1 MARKASP
8 SRTRFEAA
16 PPPMSE
22 QTLRQIYTAML
33 RARAAA
39 ESNTSNS
46 QSSFARDPQNTNH
59 RTGRRTSQVGSGKDV
74 STLGWEAVQAAARL
88 HLRAQDLLVE
98 MQAPY
103 TEADLKQAAPPNTL
117 TVLEGAHW
125 LWVLATSVAMGLKAR
140 LPSSAVVVSRG
151 SPLQGPEC
159 RTALDL
165 LRAARKHKLP
175 VVYVIERSKNSAP
188 NSKYELEGVPRIVV
202 DGGDA
207 VAVYRVCQEAVRRAR
222 EGVGPTIVECELAG
236 TQDALGFMEKV
247 LRRYGWWSE
256 EWKRKLLRQIAEERR
271 NSAADPP
278 CGEFRRTPPGRRSL
292 AA

>member
-1 MARKASP
+1 
-8 SRTRFEAA
+8 
-16 PPPMSE
+16 MSE

-39 ESNTSNS
+39 ESNTSKS
-46 QSSFARDPQNTNH
+46 QSSFARGPLNTNH

-98 MQAPY
+98 MQASD
-103 TEADLKQAAPPNTL
+103 TGADLQQAAPPNTL
-117 TVLEGAHW
+117 TVLESAHW
-125 LWVLATSVAMGLKAR
+125 LWVLATSIAMSLKAR
-140 LPSSAVVVSRG
+140 LPSSAVVAVSQG
-151 SPLQGPEC
+151 SPLQGPGC

-175 VVYVIERSKNSAP
+175 VVYVIERSENSTP
-188 NSKYELEGVPRIVV
+188 NFKYELEGVPRIVV

-222 EGVGPTIVECELAG
+222 EGVGPSIVECELAG
-236 TQDALGFMEKV
+236 AQDAIGFMEAV

-256 EWKRKLLRQIAEERR
+256 EWKRELLRQIAEERR
-271 NSAADPP
+271 NSSADPP
-278 CGEFRRTPPGRRSL
+278 CGQSPQNAFRAPLPRRL
-292 AA
+292 ADLRLQPENRMP